1 MELNAEINRVVG
13 EQMAVLLAQRIPEE
27 ELEAASKKAWV
38 TLNQHD
44 YSYGRDRESQ
54 LEKLIKERIVST
66 VLKKV
71 DEILSESRP
80 AEEIQAEA
88 ERIATA
94 AKEKA
99 NELMINNIAESLSRR
114 AFLPDLNGI
123 AFQNGCSQIAGAIM
137 NHR

>member
-13 EQMAVLLAQRIPEE
+13 EQMAILLAQRIPEE
-27 ELEAASKKAWV
+27 ELEAASKKAWA

-44 YSYGRDRESQ
+44 YSYGRDKESQ
-54 LEKLIKERIVST
+54 LEKLIKDRIISA

-80 AEEIQAEA
+80 TEEIQVEA
-88 ERIATA
+88 ERIAIA

-99 NELMINNIAESLSRR
+99 NELMINTIAESLSRR
-114 AFLPDLNGI
+114 AFMPDLNGM

>member
-13 EQMAVLLAQRIPEE
+13 EQMAILLAQKIPEE
-27 ELEAASKKAWV
+27 ELEAASKKAWA

-44 YSYGRDRESQ
+44 YSYGRDKESQ
-54 LEKLIKERIVST
+54 LEKLIKDRIISA

-80 AEEIQAEA
+80 TEEIQAEA
-88 ERIATA
+88 ERIAIA

-99 NELMINNIAESLSRR
+99 NELMINTIAESLSRR
-114 AFLPDLNGI
+114 AFMPDIDGI
-123 AFQNGCSQIAGAIM
+123 AFRNGCSEIAGAIM

>member
-13 EQMAVLLAQRIPEE
+13 EQMAVLLAQKIPEE
-27 ELEAASKKAWV
+27 ELEAASRKAWV
-38 TLNQHD
+38 ALNQHD
-44 YSYGRDRESQ
+44 YSYGRDKESQ
-54 LEKLIKERIVST
+54 LEKLIKDRIIST

-80 AEEIQAEA
+80 KEEIQAEA

-94 AKEKA
+94 AKAKA
-99 NELMINNIAESLSRR
+99 NELMINTIAESLSRR
-114 AFLPDLNGI
+114 AFMPDIDGI
-123 AFQNGCSQIAGAIM
+123 AFRSGCSEIAGAIM